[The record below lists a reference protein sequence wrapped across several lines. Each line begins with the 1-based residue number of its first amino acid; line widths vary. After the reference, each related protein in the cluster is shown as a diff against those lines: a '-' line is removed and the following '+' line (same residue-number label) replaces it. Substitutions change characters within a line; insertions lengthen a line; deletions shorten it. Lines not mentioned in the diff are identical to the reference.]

1 MSSSKPVEDILEES
15 YRKFAHIPPQHHL
28 LCPKVDEDDFEDYED
43 LNTAGE
49 TITALEKQER
59 VQQWKERLDTVY
71 WTSLLLAYGKDKAG
85 IWLDDWGTR
94 VAINLHNCDKC
105 VLNWHMYR
113 KKYIQVFSEKWPEDA
128 VAGIENCLHRFDFD
142 RIDKGLQWAKD
153 IIEQAESEG
162 RLFQRSDLGED
173 QGAVLLTVY
182 EALCCMA
189 YLSLPDKRTLFQFV
203 FVRLSGKKPLKLG
216 ENVLLPA
223 MTQFL
228 FGEDKTR
235 LQFAEKSWE
244 RLRPKSLT
252 EAQFAWAVHDNLMEA
267 IQSVAQRNPRNP
279 ADLPEIERFWKAV
292 NWIIK
297 TLDEKLLLHGLRS
310 MEVKPSVY
318 DLLFVHLQCESE
330 AILLLIIQALTVLL
344 ETSPQAFWDTIG
356 DARPFVVVEQ
366 LLSQRLFKQL
376 LAQSLTFAITYDDGH
391 GGNDVESIT
400 TSWINT
406 WIQSLKRQQKSDA
419 CEQLLHLL
427 FEQVIHDASI
437 GEQGRAACVRAGL
450 DALDHV
456 LRSFLDPSVNAV
468 SSTASVYINSI
479 LNVTYKYKDIIN
491 DAADT
496 KSQEQHTL
504 GVPKAAMSVIGAALS
519 LDSRATSE
527 EHLELR
533 KNENAAIQTA
543 VTRKSAELWDG
554 FLENLFAGKLLLAKT
569 MLMAMAPLINVERF
583 RGSRKDPTNVT
594 PSRKSFNGQ
603 FVKVAEALG
612 RVLQRMCEFTSPQL
626 NELCLMGQSIRPII
640 AFTVHGEDDI
650 SSASAELIKS
660 ITEQPSKSEAI
671 TVLLERQLSTTL
683 SSMIFATR
691 RIMEPSN
698 VAWGPARYIINTAKD
713 VLKALSDLSSGIL
726 RSRTLENGE
735 QIAVTGWWVAHWR
748 YIEVAFQCTAS
759 WSHQAEINV
768 MQDFCRDVI
777 ELADGMLA
785 QDGLFAS
792 ALQATSV
799 QAQAQDLSKMQ
810 QLLKDPQRHL
820 LGIVRMLRLRDLYLV
835 EVTVKVV
842 AKLLTRLRENQL
854 EIPHEPK
861 AFVQDSC
868 TKLSTTGK
876 YPIST
881 NLNDQQRAELLKALG
896 EDDDVEIIQI
906 QPVSK
911 PEKPKK
917 QSLIDAWSKSGS
929 STSTSQIGRSNKE
942 DVLELSSSV
951 DKKRSILDQ
960 MAARQKASPLSSVSK
975 LPPPKPRLEPVVSQ
989 ASKNALI
996 ESRKKAKLEKAK
1008 RDADMVKKAQALRD
1022 AANVGEGS
1030 GLKGLSGVVGKDLAP
1045 QKSQILVD
1053 SDDEEEDDSGDE
1065 DLNNLINKGQQG
1077 QKAVDEAT
1085 RRRERALLEKTRG
1098 PVKKVKVQRSAKD
1111 MRARLIPPM
1120 DQLHQAILEW
1130 DIFHGGNDP
1139 PSTSGSV
1146 AITRVASTYAQPQE
1160 YKQTFL
1166 GLLISEAWRS
1176 FVTAKDETTSKPYGL
1191 KIASRMN
1198 VDKFL
1203 EVTASIPSAESK
1215 ERMLSEGDIVLV
1227 SKGNSPLT
1235 DDSEAHALARIW
1247 KTTYKKERLEV
1258 TYRLNSKNNP
1268 LLAANALGVGS
1279 ELQAV
1284 KITNMTT
1291 IEREY
1296 AALESLQYYD
1306 LMLEVL
1312 KAEPSP
1318 ILKYGDEA
1326 VKGVMQNYQLNPG
1339 QAKAILGA
1347 RDNDGFT
1354 LIQGPPGTG
1363 KTKTIVAM
1371 VGSLLT
1377 GNIQAPGTAIKPKL
1391 VGQAGQNAMP
1401 KKLLVCAPSNAA
1413 VDELV
1418 LRLKQGVK
1426 TMNGSFHKIN
1436 VLRLGRSDAINAAV
1450 RDVTLDELVKKRLE
1464 GDTTQS
1470 KAKEERDKMHN
1481 QAAKIR
1487 DDLAELR
1494 PRLDA
1499 ARAAGDRTLSQ
1510 ALQRDFD
1517 QLKRSQINIGA
1528 KIDEDKASGNTVSRE
1543 AEIRRR
1549 QIQQEILDGAQVLCA
1564 TLSGSGHEMFKNL
1577 NVEFE
1582 TVIIDEA
1589 AQCVEL
1595 SALIPLKYGCTK
1607 CILVGDPKQLPPTVL
1622 SQSAARFGYDQSLF
1636 VRMQQNHPDYVH
1648 LLDRQYRMHPEISLF
1663 PSTEFYE
1670 GKLVDGEDMSALR
1683 RQPWH
1688 ASALLGP
1695 YRFFDVE
1702 GTQSKGSKGRSLVNH
1717 AELRV
1722 AMQLYE
1728 RFKAD
1733 FGRNYDIRGKIG
1745 IITPYKAQ
1753 LQELKW
1759 QFSRQFGEAITDDIE
1774 FNTTDAF
1781 QGRECEIIIF
1791 SCVRADPTGGIG
1803 FVKDIR
1809 RMNVGLTRAKS
1820 SLWILGDSRALVQG
1834 EFWNKL
1840 ITNAKQRSLYTKGDV
1855 ISMLRKPSVMRP
1867 SSPLSRQVL
1876 QDASDVEM
1884 VEQQHGVNMI
1894 ETKDVSYTAAQSRK
1908 VTQPPQQ
1915 PPTNYTVTDRRPG
1928 SWEGSNR
1935 IERINEKGEVQPA
1948 VARSSDRPPII
1959 QSSTPKLESKKRAS
1973 DATAEGQRGS
1983 KRMATE
1989 PNRPSNRPPP
1999 TGPKSMSHHTPKEPK
2014 KAKDP
2019 SAMVALGLTPAARP
2033 PAMEPTVDARM
2044 PSGNASLPHNRNLP
2058 PRPPG
2063 QNGQNGP
2070 VIHRKKPKA
2079 DPFIQRKPP
2088 RR

>member
-1 MSSSKPVEDILEES
+1 MSSQPVEDILEES
-15 YRKFAHIPPQHHL
+15 YRKFTHIPPDLHL
-28 LCPKVDEDDFEDYED
+28 LCPKVDEDDFEDYDD

-49 TITALEKQER
+49 SITALEKKER
-59 VQQWKERLDTVY
+59 VEQWKERLDIAY

-85 IWLDDWGTR
+85 IWLEQWGTR
-94 VAINLHNCDKC
+94 MAINLHNCDKC
-105 VLNWHMYR
+105 VLNWHMHR

-153 IIEQAESEG
+153 IIEKVEGEG
-162 RLFQRSDLGED
+162 RLFQRADLGED

-189 YLSLPDKRTLFQFV
+189 YLSLPDKRNLFQFV

-252 EAQFAWAVHDNLMEA
+252 EAQFSWAVHDNLVEA

-310 MEVKPSVY
+310 MEVKPSLY
-318 DLLFVHLQCESE
+318 DLLFVHMQCESE

-356 DARPFVVVEQ
+356 DARPFVVIEQ

-376 LAQSLTFAITYDDGH
+376 LAQSLTFAITYDDGS
-391 GGNDVESIT
+391 GSNDSVESIT

-427 FEQVIHDASI
+427 FEQVVHDASI
-437 GEQGRAACVRAGL
+437 GEQGRAACIRAGL

-456 LRSFLDPSVNAV
+456 LRSFLDPSVNTV
-468 SSTASVYINSI
+468 SSTTSVYINSI
-479 LNVTYKYKDIIN
+479 LNVTFKYKDIIN

-504 GVPKAAMSVIGAALS
+504 GVPKAAMSVISAAMS

-543 VTRKSAELWDG
+543 VTRRSADLWDG

-583 RGSRKDPTNVT
+583 RGPRKEPDNLT
-594 PSRKSFNGQ
+594 PAKKSFNNH
-603 FVKVAEALG
+603 FIKVAEALG

-640 AFTVHGEDDI
+640 AFTVHGEDEI

-671 TVLLERQLSTTL
+671 TALLDRHLSTTL

-691 RIMEPSN
+691 RIMEPSS
-698 VAWGPARYIINTAKD
+698 VAWGPARHIITTAKD
-713 VLKALSDLSSGIL
+713 VLKSLSDLSSGIL
-726 RSRTLENGE
+726 RSKTLENGE

-748 YIEVAFQCTAS
+748 YIEVAFQCTAT

-792 ALQATSV
+792 ALQATNV
-799 QAQAQDLSKMQ
+799 QAQPQDLSKMQ

-820 LGIVRMLRLRDLYLV
+820 TGIVRMLRLRDLYLV

-842 AKLLTRLRENQL
+842 AKLLMRLRENQL
-854 EIPHEPK
+854 DIPDEPK

-868 TKLSTTGK
+868 VKSSTTGK

-881 NLNDQQRAELLKALG
+881 NLSDQQRAELLKALG

-911 PEKPKK
+911 TEKPKK

-929 STSTSQIGRSNKE
+929 STSTTQINRSNKD

-951 DKKRSILDQ
+951 DKKRSILEQ
-960 MAARQKASPLSSVSK
+960 MAARQKASSLPSVSK

-996 ESRKKAKLEKAK
+996 ESRKKAKLERAK

-1022 AANVGEGS
+1022 AANIGEGS

-1053 SDDEEEDDSGDE
+1053 SDEEEEDDSEDE
-1065 DLNNLINKGQQG
+1065 DLNNLISKGQQG

-1130 DIFHGGNDP
+1130 DIFHEGNDP
-1139 PSTSGSV
+1139 PSTSASL
-1146 AITRVASTYAQPQE
+1146 AITRVASTYAHPQE

-1215 ERMLSEGDIVLV
+1215 ERMLSEGDIILV

-1235 DDSEAHALARIW
+1235 DNSEAHALARIW

-1268 LLAANALGVGS
+1268 LLAINALGVGS

-1318 ILKYGDEA
+1318 ILKYGEEA
-1326 VKGVMQNYQLNPG
+1326 VNGVMQNYQLNPG

-1347 RDNDGFT
+1347 KDNDGFT

-1377 GNIQAPGTAIKPKL
+1377 GNITTPGTAIKPKL

-1418 LRLKQGVK
+1418 LRLKKGVK
-1426 TMNGSFHKIN
+1426 TMTGSFHKIN

-1450 RDVTLDELVKKRLE
+1450 RDVTLDELVKKKLE
-1464 GDTTQS
+1464 GDTTQN

-1481 QAAKIR
+1481 DAAKIR
-1487 DDLAELR
+1487 DELAEIR
-1494 PRLDA
+1494 PKLDE
-1499 ARAAGDRTLSQ
+1499 ARAAGDRNLSQ
-1510 ALQRDFD
+1510 ALQRSFD
-1517 QLKRSQINIGA
+1517 QLKRAQINIGA

-1663 PSTEFYE
+1663 PSMEFYE

-1722 AMQLYE
+1722 AIQLYE

-1733 FGRNYDIRGKIG
+1733 FGRNYDVRGKIG

-1840 ITNAKQRSLYTKGDV
+1840 IDNAKQRSLYTKGDV
-1855 ISMLRKPSVMRP
+1855 LSMLRKPSAMKALPPP
-1867 SSPLSRQVL
+1867 SKPVSHDDFDSKRVEQSWVKEIDMT
-1876 QDASDVEM
+1876 DAS
-1884 VEQQHGVNMI
+1884 
-1894 ETKDVSYTAAQSRK
+1894 TAQPQKAI
-1908 VTQPPQQ
+1908 QPPQQ
-1915 PPTNYTVTDRRPG
+1915 LPTNYTAAEHRPG
-1928 SWEGSNR
+1928 SWESNNR
-1935 IERINEKGEVQPA
+1935 IERINERGEVRPA

-1959 QSSTPKLESKKRAS
+1959 QSSTPKQDSKKRPS
-1973 DATAEGQRGS
+1973 DANDGQRGS

-1989 PNRPSNRPPP
+1989 QDRSSSRLPP
-1999 TGPKSMSHHTPKEPK
+1999 TGPKSMGNASKEPK

-2033 PAMEPTVDARM
+2033 PATGTA
-2044 PSGNASLPHNRNLP
+2044 SGSRTSSASSSLQQNHNLP

>member
-1 MSSSKPVEDILEES
+1 MESQPVEDILEENF
-15 YRKFAHIPPQHHL
+15 RKFGQIPPDVHL
-28 LCPKVDEDDFEDYED
+28 LCPKIDEDDFEDYDD
-43 LNTAGE
+43 LESAGE
-49 TITALEKQER
+49 SITALEKKER
-59 VQQWKERLDTVY
+59 VEQWKERLDIAY

-85 IWLDDWGTR
+85 VWLEQWGNR
-94 VAINLHNCDKC
+94 MAINLHNCDKC
-105 VLNWHMYR
+105 VLNWHMHR
-113 KKYIQVFSEKWPEDA
+113 KKYLQVFSEKWPEDA

-153 IIEQAESEG
+153 IIEKVEGEG
-162 RLFQRSDLGED
+162 RPFSRADLGED

-189 YLSLPDKRTLFQFV
+189 YVSVPEKRNLFQFV

-216 ENVLLPA
+216 DNVLLPA

-244 RLRPKSLT
+244 RLRPRSLT
-252 EAQFAWAVHDNLMEA
+252 EAQFSWAVHDNLVEA
-267 IQSVAQRNPRNP
+267 IQTVAQLNHRDP
-279 ADLPEIERFWKAV
+279 ANLLEIERFWKAV
-292 NWIIK
+292 NWILK
-297 TLDEKLLLHGLRS
+297 ALDEKLMLHGIRG
-310 MEVKPSVY
+310 MEVKPSIY
-318 DLLFVHLQCESE
+318 DLLFLHMQCESE
-330 AILLLIIQALTVLL
+330 AVLLLIIQALTVLL
-344 ETSPQAFWDTIG
+344 ETSPQALWDTIG

-376 LAQSLTFAITYDDGH
+376 LAQSLTFAITYDDGT
-391 GGNDVESIT
+391 GNNDSVESIT
-400 TSWINT
+400 TSWVNT
-406 WIQSLKRQQKSDA
+406 WIQSLKRQQKTDA

-437 GEQGRAACVRAGL
+437 GEQGRAACIRAGL

-456 LRSFLDPSVNAV
+456 LRSFLDPSVNV
-468 SSTASVYINSI
+468 ISGTTSVYVNSI
-479 LNVTYKYKDIIN
+479 LNVTLKYKDVIN
-491 DAADT
+491 DGADT
-496 KSQEQHTL
+496 KSQDQHTL
-504 GVPKAAMSVIGAALS
+504 GVPKAAMSVISAALS
-519 LDSRATSE
+519 LDSRATAE

-533 KNENAAIQTA
+533 KNDHVAIQTA
-543 VTRKSAELWDG
+543 VTRKSADLWDG
-554 FLENLFAGKLLLAKT
+554 FLENLYAGKLVLAKT

-583 RGSRKDPTNVT
+583 RPPRKEPDKLDPA
-594 PSRKSFNGQ
+594 RKNFNNH
-603 FVKVAEALG
+603 FSKVAEALG

-626 NELCLMGQSIRPII
+626 NDLCLMGQSIRPII
-640 AFTVHGEDDI
+640 AFTVHGEDEI

-660 ITEQPSKSEAI
+660 ITEQSSKSEAL
-671 TVLLERQLSTTL
+671 TALLERHLSTTL

-691 RIMEPSN
+691 RIMEPST
-698 VAWGPARYIINTAKD
+698 VAWGPARHIINTAKD
-713 VLKALSDLSSGIL
+713 VLKGLSDLSSGIL
-726 RSRTLENGE
+726 RSKTLDNGE

-748 YIEVAFQCTAS
+748 YIEVAFQSTGN
-759 WSHQAEINV
+759 WSHQVEIQV

-777 ELADGMLA
+777 ELADAMLA

-792 ALQATSV
+792 ALQANNV
-799 QAQAQDLSKMQ
+799 HAQAQDLTKMQ

-820 LGIVRMLRLRDLYLV
+820 NGIVRMLRLRDLYLV

-842 AKLLTRLRENQL
+842 AKLLTRLRENDVD
-854 EIPHEPK
+854 IPPEPRT
-861 AFVQDSC
+861 FVQDSC
-868 TKLSTTGK
+868 IKASSTGR

-881 NLNDQQRAELLKALG
+881 NLSDQQRAELLKALG

-906 QPVSK
+906 NAAPK
-911 PEKPKK
+911 AEKPKK

-929 STSTSQIGRSNKE
+929 STAASQTSRSNKE

-951 DKKRSILDQ
+951 DKNRSILER
-960 MAARQKASPLSSVSK
+960 MAARQQKGGVLSTPK
-975 LPPPKPRLEPVVSQ
+975 LPLKPRPDPVVSQ

-996 ESRKKAKLEKAK
+996 ESRKKAKAEKAK
-1008 RDADMVKKAQALRD
+1008 RDAEIIAKAKALRGPLN
-1022 AANVGEGS
+1022 AGEGS
-1030 GLKGLSGVVGKDLAP
+1030 GLKGLGGIVGKEHAP

-1053 SDDEEEDDSGDE
+1053 SDEEDDDESEDE
-1065 DLNNLINKGQQG
+1065 DLDRLISKGQQG

-1098 PVKKVKVQRSAKD
+1098 PVKKIKVQRSAKD

-1130 DIFHGGNDP
+1130 DIFHAGNDP
-1139 PSTSGSV
+1139 PSTSSSTPC
-1146 AITRVASTYAQPQE
+1146 TRVANTYAHPQE

-1176 FVTAKDETTSKPYGL
+1176 FVTAKDETTSKSYGL

-1203 EVTASIPSAESK
+1203 EVTASIPTAESK
-1215 ERMLSEGDIVLV
+1215 ERMLSEGDIILL
-1227 SKGNSPLT
+1227 SKGSNPLT
-1235 DDSEAHALARIW
+1235 DSSDAHALARIW
-1247 KTTYKKERLEV
+1247 KTTYKKERMEI

-1268 LLAANALGVGS
+1268 LLAVNALGVGS

-1326 VKGVMQNYQLNPG
+1326 VNGVMQNYQVNPG

-1347 RDNDGFT
+1347 KDNDGFT

-1377 GNIQAPGTAIKPKL
+1377 GNIQPPGTAIKPKL
-1391 VGQAGQNAMP
+1391 PGQPNQNAMP

-1426 TMNGSFHKIN
+1426 TMTGSFHKIS
-1436 VLRLGRSDAINAAV
+1436 VLRLGRSEAINAAV

-1464 GDTTQS
+1464 GDTTQN
-1470 KAKEERDKMHN
+1470 KAKEQRDKMHGD
-1481 QAAKIR
+1481 AAKIR
-1487 DDLAELR
+1487 DELAELR
-1494 PRLDA
+1494 PKLDE
-1499 ARAAGDRTLSQ
+1499 ARASGDRNLSQ
-1510 ALQRDFD
+1510 ALQRSFD
-1517 QLKRSQINIGA
+1517 QLKRAQINIGA
-1528 KIDEDKASGNTVSRE
+1528 KIDEDKASGNTATRE

-1636 VRMQQNHPDYVH
+1636 VRMQQNNPDYVH

-1663 PSTEFYE
+1663 PSLEFYE

-1717 AELRV
+1717 SELRV

-1728 RFKAD
+1728 RFKTD

-1753 LQELKW
+1753 LQELRY
-1759 QFSRQFGEAITDDIE
+1759 QFSRQYGEGIADDIE

-1840 ITNAKQRSLYTKGDV
+1840 IENAKSRSLYTKGDV
-1855 ISMLRKPSVMRP
+1855 MSMLRKPSAIKALP
-1867 SSPLSRQVL
+1867 P
-1876 QDASDVEM
+1876 ASQPAPQGDSGVEM
-1884 VEQQHGVNMI
+1884 REQPQIKEIDMTDAVQPR
-1894 ETKDVSYTAAQSRK
+1894 KAAQP
-1908 VTQPPQQ
+1908 PPQQ
-1915 PPTNYTVTDRRPG
+1915 PTNYAVTDRHQG
-1928 SWEGSNR
+1928 SWEGGNR
-1935 IERINEKGEVQPA
+1935 IERINERGEVQPA
-1948 VARSSDRPPII
+1948 VARGSDRPPII
-1959 QSSTPKLESKKRAS
+1959 QSSAPKQESKKRPSDAS
-1973 DATAEGQRGS
+1973 DAQRGS

-1989 PNRPSNRPPP
+1989 QNRSSNKPPP
-1999 TGPKSMSHHTPKEPK
+1999 TGPRSMGYPPKEPK
-2014 KAKDP
+2014 QARDP

-2033 PAMEPTVDARM
+2033 PAMETAATSRM
-2044 PSGNASLPHNRNLP
+2044 PSSNSSVAQNHSLP
-2058 PRPPG
+2058 PRAPG
-2063 QNGQNGP
+2063 QNGQNPP
-2070 VIHRKKPKA
+2070 VHRKKPKA

>member
-1 MSSSKPVEDILEES
+1 MESQPVEDILEQS
-15 YRKFAHIPPQHHL
+15 YRKFTQIPPDFHL
-28 LCPKVDEDDFEDYED
+28 LCPKVDEDDFEDYDD
-43 LNTAGE
+43 LNTDGE
-49 TITALEKQER
+49 DITALEKKER
-59 VQQWKERLDTVY
+59 VEKWKERLDIAY

-85 IWLDDWGTR
+85 VWLDAWGSR
-94 VAINLHNCDKC
+94 MAINLHNCDKC

-113 KKYIQVFSEKWPEDA
+113 KKYLQVFSEKWPEEA

-153 IIEQAESEG
+153 IILKVENEG
-162 RLFQRSDLGED
+162 RAFARSDLGEE

-189 YLSLPDKRTLFQFV
+189 YVSVPEKRTLFQFV

-228 FGEDKTR
+228 FGEDKVR

-252 EAQFAWAVHDNLMEA
+252 QEQFNWAIHDNLVVA
-267 IQSVAQRNPRNP
+267 IQSVSALNPRDP
-279 ADLPEIERFWKAV
+279 ASLPEIERFWKAV

-297 TLDEKLLLHGLRS
+297 TLDEKLLLHGIRG
-310 MEVKPSVY
+310 MEIKPSIY
-318 DLLFVHLQCESE
+318 DLLFVHMQCESE

-356 DARPFVVVEQ
+356 DARPFVVIEQ
-366 LLSQRLFKQL
+366 LLSQPLFKQL
-376 LAQSLTFAITYDDGH
+376 LAQSLTFAIKYDDGT
-391 GGNDVESIT
+391 GKNDSVESIT

-406 WIQSLKRQQKSDA
+406 WIASLKRQQKGDA

-427 FEQVIHDASI
+427 FEQVIHDARI
-437 GEQGRAACVRAGL
+437 GEQGKAACIRAGL

-456 LRSFLDPSVNAV
+456 LRSFLDPTIDVISG
-468 SSTASVYINSI
+468 TTSVYINTI
-479 LNVTYKYKDIIN
+479 LNVTLKYKDIIN
-491 DAADT
+491 EGADT
-496 KSQEQHTL
+496 RSTDQHTL
-504 GVPKAAMSVIGAALS
+504 GVPKAAMSVISAALS
-519 LDSRATSE
+519 LDSRVTAE

-533 KNENAAIQTA
+533 KATPKPIQTA
-543 VTRKSAELWDG
+543 VTRKSADLWDG
-554 FLENLFAGKLLLAKT
+554 FLENLYEGKLILAKT

-583 RGSRKDPTNVT
+583 HPNRKEPEKLDPAK
-594 PSRKSFNGQ
+594 KSFNTRFQ
-603 FVKVAEALG
+603 MVAEALG
-612 RVLQRMCEFTSPQL
+612 RVLQRMCEFTSTQL
-626 NELCLMGQSIRPII
+626 NELCLMAQSIRPII
-640 AFTVHGEDDI
+640 AFTVHGEDEI
-650 SSASAELIKS
+650 SSASAELIKL
-660 ITEQPSKSEAI
+660 ITEQPSKEDAL
-671 TVLLERQLSTTL
+671 TVLLERNLSTTL
-683 SSMIFATR
+683 SSMIFAIR
-691 RIMEPSN
+691 RIMEPAHA
-698 VAWGPARYIINTAKD
+698 AWGPARNIINTAKV
-713 VLKALSDLSSGIL
+713 VLSGLGDLSSGIL
-726 RSRTLENGE
+726 RSKTLDSNE

-748 YIEVAFQCTAS
+748 YIEVAFTS
-759 WSHQAEINV
+759 TGNWSHLADIKV

-792 ALQATSV
+792 ALQATTSQNDV
-799 QAQAQDLSKMQ
+799 KQAKPKEEELTKMQ

-820 LGIVRMLRLRDLYLV
+820 FGIVRMLRLRDTYLV

-842 AKLLTRLRENQL
+842 AKLLTRLRENSID
-854 EIPHEPK
+854 IPSDSK
-861 AFVQDSC
+861 NYVQDSC
-868 TKLSTTGK
+868 IKLSTTGR
-876 YPIST
+876 YPVTT
-881 NLNDQQRAELLKALG
+881 NMNDQQRAELLKALG
-896 EDDDVEIIQI
+896 EDDDIEIIQI

-911 PEKPKK
+911 EKPKK
-917 QSLIDAWSKSGS
+917 QSFLDAWSKSGS
-929 STSTSQIGRSNKE
+929 STPTSQAVRSNKD

-960 MAARQKASPLSSVSK
+960 MAARQKA
-975 LPPPKPRLEPVVSQ
+975 PPAIPRMAVKPKLEPVVTQ

-1008 RDADMVKKAQALRD
+1008 RDADEVARVRALRG

-1030 GLKGLSGVVGKDLAP
+1030 GLKGLSGVVGKEHTT

-1053 SDDEEEDDSGDE
+1053 SDEEEDDDSGEE

-1077 QKAVDEAT
+1077 QKAVDEAQ

-1130 DIFHGGNDP
+1130 DIFHEGNDP
-1139 PSTSGSV
+1139 PSTSSSM
-1146 AITRVASTYAQPQE
+1146 AITRVASSYAHPQE

-1176 FVTAKDETTSKPYGL
+1176 FVTAKDESTSKPYGL

-1203 EVTASIPSAESK
+1203 EVTASIPKTESK
-1215 ERMLSEGDIVLV
+1215 ERLLSEGDIILV
-1227 SKGNSPLT
+1227 SNSTDPLT
-1235 DDSEAHALARIW
+1235 DKSEAHALARIW

-1268 LLAANALGVGS
+1268 LLAINALGVGA

-1347 RDNDGFT
+1347 KDNDGFT

-1377 GNIQAPGTAIKPKL
+1377 GNIQPPGTAIKPKL
-1391 VGQAGQNAMP
+1391 PTQGQAAMP

-1426 TMNGSFHKIN
+1426 TMTGSFHKIN

-1450 RDVTLDELVKKRLE
+1450 RDVTLDELVKKKLE
-1464 GDTTQS
+1464 GDTTQN

-1481 QAAKIR
+1481 DAAKIR
-1487 DDLAELR
+1487 DELAELR
-1494 PRLDA
+1494 PKLDE
-1499 ARAAGDRTLSQ
+1499 ARKNGDRNLSL
-1510 ALQRDFD
+1510 ALQRAFD
-1517 QLKRSQINIGA
+1517 QLKRAQINIGA
-1528 KIDEDKASGNTVSRE
+1528 KIDDDKTSGNTVSRE

-1663 PSTEFYE
+1663 PSLEFYE

-1717 AELRV
+1717 SELKV

-1728 RFKAD
+1728 RFKTD
-1733 FGRNYDIRGKIG
+1733 FGRNYDVRGKIG

-1759 QFSRQFGEAITDDIE
+1759 QFARRYGESITEDIE

-1840 ITNAKQRSLYTKGDV
+1840 IDNAKQRSLYTKGDV
-1855 ISMLRKPSVMRP
+1855 MSMLQKPSVLQALPPSPPKPAQKNDFDAEIVDQLQIKDVDLADVAPTAQPRKPS
-1867 SSPLSRQVL
+1867 Q
-1876 QDASDVEM
+1876 
-1884 VEQQHGVNMI
+1884 
-1894 ETKDVSYTAAQSRK
+1894 AA
-1908 VTQPPQQ
+1908 QQ
-1915 PPTNYTVTDRRPG
+1915 PPTNYPVPERRSG
-1928 SWEGSNR
+1928 SWEGNNR
-1935 IERINEKGEVQPA
+1935 GDA
-1948 VARSSDRPPII
+1948 HHSAARNSDRPPII
-1959 QSSTPKLESKKRAS
+1959 QSSTAKQESKKRPS
-1973 DATAEGQRGS
+1973 DANEGQRGA

-1989 PNRPSNRPPP
+1989 QNRLPNRPPP
-1999 TGPKSMSHHTPKEPK
+1999 TGPKAMIQAKEPK
-2014 KAKDP
+2014 APKPAKDP

-2033 PAMEPTVDARM
+2033 PAMETTASSSRTLPTN
-2044 PSGNASLPHNRNLP
+2044 SSLPQNRNLP
-2058 PRPPG
+2058 QRPPG
-2063 QNGQNGP
+2063 QGGPNGP
-2070 VIHRKKPKA
+2070 VIHRKKQKA
-2079 DPFIQRKPP
+2079 DPFIQRKPHK
-2088 RR
+2088 R

>member
-1 MSSSKPVEDILEES
+1 MESQPVEDILEENF
-15 YRKFAHIPPQHHL
+15 RKFGQIPPDVHL
-28 LCPKVDEDDFEDYED
+28 LCPKVHEDDFEDYDD
-43 LNTAGE
+43 LESPGE
-49 TITALEKQER
+49 EITALEKKER
-59 VQQWKERLDTVY
+59 VEDWKKRLDIAY

-85 IWLDDWGTR
+85 VWLVEWGNR
-94 VAINLHNCDKC
+94 MAINLHNCDKC

-113 KKYIQVFSEKWPEDA
+113 KKYLRIFSEKWPEDA

-142 RIDKGLQWAKD
+142 RIDKGLEWAKK
-153 IIEQAESEG
+153 IIEEVEG
-162 RLFQRSDLGED
+162 AGRVFSRADLGED

-189 YLSLPDKRTLFQFV
+189 YVSVPEKRQLFQYV

-216 ENVLLPA
+216 DNVLLPA

-252 EAQFAWAVHDNLMEA
+252 QEQFDWAVHDNLAQA
-267 IQSVAQRNPRNP
+267 IQSVAQLNRDAAVN
-279 ADLPEIERFWKAV
+279 LPEIERFWRAI
-292 NWIIK
+292 NWILK
-297 TLDEKLLLHGLRS
+297 ALDEKLVLHGIRG
-310 MEVKPSVY
+310 MEVKPSLY
-318 DLLFVHLQCESE
+318 DLLFAHMQCESE
-330 AILLLIIQALTVLL
+330 AILLLVIQALTALL
-344 ETSPQAFWDTIG
+344 QTSRQAFWDTIG
-356 DARPFVVVEQ
+356 DARPFVVVEHV
-366 LLSQRLFKQL
+366 LGSRIFKQL
-376 LAQSLTFAITYDDGH
+376 LAQSLTFAIQSSDGT
-391 GGNDVESIT
+391 GQEDVESVT

-406 WIQSLKRQQKSDA
+406 WIQSLNRNQKSDA

-427 FEQVIHDASI
+427 FEQVILDTSI
-437 GEQGRAACVRAGL
+437 GEQGRAACIRAGL
-450 DALDHV
+450 DALEHV
-456 LRSFLDPSVNAV
+456 LRSFLDPSVNV
-468 SSTASVYINSI
+468 ISGTTSVYINSI
-479 LNVTYKYKDIIN
+479 LNVTLKHIDVIKDG
-491 DAADT
+491 AQT
-496 KSQEQHTL
+496 KSQDQHTL
-504 GVPKAAMSVIGAALS
+504 GVPKAAMSVISAALA
-519 LDSRATSE
+519 LDSRVTAE
-527 EHLELR
+527 EHFELR
-533 KNENAAIQTA
+533 KNDHAAIQTA
-543 VTRKSAELWDG
+543 VTRNSADLWDG
-554 FLENLFAGKLLLAKT
+554 FLDDLYSGQSTLAKT
-569 MLMAMAPLINVERF
+569 MLVAMAPLINVERF
-583 RGSRKDPTNVT
+583 RPPRKEPEKLDKARQDFNV
-594 PSRKSFNGQ
+594 RFAKI
-603 FVKVAEALG
+603 AEVLG
-612 RVLQRMCEFTSPQL
+612 RVMQRLCEFTVPEL
-626 NELCLMGQSIRPII
+626 NQLCLGGHSIRPII

-650 SSASAELIKS
+650 SSASSELIKT
-660 ITEQPSKSEAI
+660 ITETSSRSDAM
-671 TVLLERQLSTTL
+671 TALLERHLSTTC

-691 RIMEPSN
+691 KILEPSN
-698 VAWGPARYIINTAKD
+698 LAWGPARHIINTAKD
-713 VLKALSDLSSGIL
+713 VLKGLSDLSNGIL
-726 RSRTLENGE
+726 RSRTLDQGE
-735 QIAVTGWWVAHWR
+735 SNAVSLWWITHWK
-748 YIEVAFQCTAS
+748 YIEMAFQSTGA
-759 WSHQAEINV
+759 WSHQVEIQV

-777 ELADGMLA
+777 ELADAMLA

-792 ALQATSV
+792 ALREGPV
-799 QAQAQDLSKMQ
+799 QPSGKELTKMQ
-810 QLLKDPQRHL
+810 MLLKEPQRHL
-820 LGIVRMLRLRDLYLV
+820 NGIVRMLRLRDLYLV

-842 AKLLTRLRENQL
+842 AKLLNRLRENDL
-854 EIPHEPK
+854 EIPTEPK

-868 TKLSTTGK
+868 IKAANGR

-881 NLNDQQRAELLKALG
+881 NLSDQQRAELLKALG

-906 QPVSK
+906 SAAPKS
-911 PEKPKK
+911 EKPKK
-917 QSLIDAWSKSGS
+917 QSSLDAWSKSGAF
-929 STSTSQIGRSNKE
+929 TPQSNRTNKD

-951 DKKRSILDQ
+951 DKNRSILDR
-960 MAARQKASPLSSVSK
+960 MAARQKPQPSV
-975 LPPPKPRLEPVVSQ
+975 PRPTLTALKSRPDPAVSL

-996 ESRKKAKLEKAK
+996 ESRKKAKAEKAK
-1008 RDADMVKKAQALRD
+1008 RDAEMIAKAKALRGPLV
-1022 AANVGEGS
+1022 AGEGS
-1030 GLKGLSGVVGKDLAP
+1030 GLKGLGGVVGKEHTP

-1053 SDDEEEDDSGDE
+1053 SDEEDEDDSDDE
-1065 DLNNLINKGQQG
+1065 DLDNLINKGQQG
-1077 QKAVDEAT
+1077 KKAVDEAT

-1130 DIFHGGNDP
+1130 DIFHEGNDP
-1139 PSTSGSV
+1139 PSTSGSI
-1146 AITRVASTYAQPQE
+1146 ACTRVADSYAHPQE

-1176 FVTAKDETTSKPYGL
+1176 FATAKDETTSKTYGL
-1191 KIASRMN
+1191 KIASRMS

-1203 EVTASIPSAESK
+1203 EVTASVPIAENK
-1215 ERMLSEGDIVLV
+1215 ERMLSEGDIILL
-1227 SKGNSPLT
+1227 SKGSNPLT
-1235 DDSEAHALARIW
+1235 DSSDAHALARIW
-1247 KTTYKKERLEV
+1247 KTSYKKDRLEV

-1312 KAEPSP
+1312 RAEPSP
-1318 ILKYGDEA
+1318 ILKYSDEA
-1326 VKGVMQNYQLNPG
+1326 VESVMQNYQLNTG

-1347 RDNDGFT
+1347 KDNDGFT

-1377 GNIQAPGTAIKPKL
+1377 GNIQPLGTAIKPKL
-1391 VGQAGQNAMP
+1391 PGQANQNAMP

-1426 TMNGSFHKIN
+1426 TMTGSFHKIN

-1464 GDTTQS
+1464 GDNTGN

-1481 QAAKIR
+1481 DAAKIR
-1487 DDLAELR
+1487 DELAVLR
-1494 PRLDA
+1494 PRLDE
-1499 ARAAGDRTLSQ
+1499 ARANGDRNLSQ
-1510 ALQRDFD
+1510 ALQRSVD
-1517 QLKRSQINIGA
+1517 QLRRAQINIGA
-1528 KIDEDKASGNTVSRE
+1528 KIDEDKASGNTATRE

-1636 VRMQQNHPDYVH
+1636 VRMQRNHPDFIH
-1648 LLDRQYRMHPEISLF
+1648 MLDRQYRMHPEISKF
-1663 PSTEFYE
+1663 PSSEFYE
-1670 GKLVDGEDMSALR
+1670 GKLVDGDDMSDLR

-1702 GTQSKGSKGRSLVNH
+1702 GSQEKGNKGRSLVNH
-1717 AELRV
+1717 AELKV

-1728 RFKAD
+1728 RFRAD
-1733 FGRNYDIRGKIG
+1733 FGRQTDIRGKIG

-1753 LQELKW
+1753 LQEL
-1759 QFSRQFGEAITDDIE
+1759 RYQFGRQYGEGITDEIE

-1791 SCVRADPTGGIG
+1791 SCVRASPTGGIG
-1803 FVKDIR
+1803 FMQDIR

-1834 EFWNKL
+1834 EFWSKL
-1840 ITNAKQRSLYTKGDV
+1840 IENARERNLYTKGD
-1855 ISMLRKPSVMRP
+1855 ILSMLRKPSSMQPLPAPAKPALP
-1867 SSPLSRQVL
+1867 SDSTSRGADSKAQQTPSKGTGMKDSAPLPPYARN
-1876 QDASDVEM
+1876 
-1884 VEQQHGVNMI
+1884 GV
-1894 ETKDVSYTAAQSRK
+1894 A
-1908 VTQPPQQ
+1908 PPQQ
-1915 PPTNYTVTDRRPG
+1915 QLPANNAVTERRPG
-1928 SWEGSNR
+1928 SWEGGNR
-1935 IERINEKGEVQPA
+1935 IERINERGEAQP
-1948 VARSSDRPPII
+1948 VISRNSDRPPII
-1959 QSSTPKLESKKRAS
+1959 QSSAPKPESKKRPS
-1973 DATAEGQRGS
+1973 DVNDAQRVP
-1983 KRMATE
+1983 KRMTTE
-1989 PNRPSNRPPP
+1989 QNRPSGRQPP
-1999 TGPKSMSHHTPKEPK
+1999 TGPKAMNSTPKEPRQ
-2014 KAKDP
+2014 AKDP

-2033 PAMEPTVDARM
+2033 PAPTESNLNM
-2044 PSGNASLPHNRNLP
+2044 PSSSSSTVPNRNLP
-2058 PRPPG
+2058 PR
-2063 QNGQNGP
+2063 
-2070 VIHRKKPKA
+2070 VRKETPHGSLA
-2079 DPFIQRKPP
+2079 PLTFR
-2088 RR
+2088 

>member
-1 MSSSKPVEDILEES
+1 MESQPVEDIIEES
-15 YRKFAHIPPQHHL
+15 FRKFGQIPPDVHL
-28 LCPKVDEDDFEDYED
+28 LCTKTHEDDYED
-43 LNTAGE
+43 YDDLESPGE
-49 TITALEKQER
+49 EITALQKKER
-59 VQQWKERLDTVY
+59 VEAWKNRLDIAY

-85 IWLDDWGTR
+85 VWLVEWGNR
-94 VAINLHNCDKC
+94 MAINLHNCDKC
-105 VLNWHMYR
+105 VMNWHMHR
-113 KKYIQVFSEKWPEDA
+113 KKYLQIFAEKWPEEA

-142 RIDKGLQWAKD
+142 RIDKGLEWATK
-153 IIEQAESEG
+153 IIEEVESSG
-162 RLFQRSDLGED
+162 RAFSRSDLGED

-189 YLSLPDKRTLFQFV
+189 YVSVPEKRKLFQYV

-216 ENVLLPA
+216 NNVLLPA

-235 LQFAEKSWE
+235 LTFAEKSWE
-244 RLRPKSLT
+244 RIRPKSLT
-252 EAQFAWAVHDNLMEA
+252 QEQFEWAVHDSLAEA
-267 IQSVAQRNPRNP
+267 IQATAQLHPRDP
-279 ADLPEIERFWKAV
+279 ANLPEIERFWRAI
-292 NWIIK
+292 NWILK
-297 TLDEKLLLHGLRS
+297 PLDEKLVLHGIRG
-310 MEVKPSVY
+310 MEVKPSLY
-318 DLLFVHLQCESE
+318 DLLFSHMCCESE
-330 AILLLIIQALTVLL
+330 GILLMIIQALTALL
-344 ETSPQAFWDTIG
+344 QTSRQAFWDTIG

-366 LLSQRLFKQL
+366 VFSANLFKQL
-376 LAQSLTFAITYDDGH
+376 LAQSLIFAIQSTDSTGQEEA
-391 GGNDVESIT
+391 ESVT
-400 TSWINT
+400 TSWIDT
-406 WIQSLKRQQKSDA
+406 WIQSLNRNQKSDA
-419 CEQLLHLL
+419 CGQLLHLL
-427 FEQVIHDASI
+427 FEQVILDASI
-437 GEQGRAACVRAGL
+437 GEQGKAACIRAGL

-456 LRSFLDPSVNAV
+456 LRSFLDASVNV
-468 SSTASVYINSI
+468 ISGTTSVYINSI
-479 LNVTYKYKDIIN
+479 LNVTITYKDVIK
-491 DAADT
+491 DAAWT
-496 KSQEQHTL
+496 TSQDQHTL
-504 GVPKAAMSVIGAALS
+504 NVPKAAMSVISAALA
-519 LDSRATSE
+519 LDSRVTAE

-533 KNENAAIQTA
+533 KNEHAAIQTA
-543 VTRKSAELWDG
+543 VTRDSAALWDG
-554 FLENLFAGKLLLAKT
+554 FLEDLYSGQSALAKT
-569 MLMAMAPLINVERF
+569 MLVAMAPLINVEKF
-583 RGSRKDPTNVT
+583 RPPRKEPDKLDKARKD
-594 PSRKSFNGQ
+594 FNIR
-603 FVKVAEALG
+603 FSKVAEALG
-612 RVLQRMCEFTSPQL
+612 RVMQRLCEFTVPEL
-626 NELCLMGQSIRPII
+626 DKLCLGGQAIRPII
-640 AFTVHGEDDI
+640 AFTVHGDDDI
-650 SSASAELIKS
+650 SSASSELIKT
-660 ITEQPSKSEAI
+660 ITETSSRSDALAA
-671 TVLLERQLSTTL
+671 LLERYLSTTCG
-683 SSMIFATR
+683 SMVFATR
-691 RIMEPSN
+691 KIMEPSN
-698 VAWGPARYIINTAKD
+698 LAWGPARHIINTAKD
-713 VLKALSDLSSGIL
+713 VLKGLSDLSSGIL
-726 RSRTLENGE
+726 RSKTLDQGE
-735 QIAVTGWWVAHWR
+735 SNAVSLWWVVHWK
-748 YIEVAFQCTAS
+748 YIELAFSSTAA
-759 WSHQAEINV
+759 WSHQVEIQV

-777 ELADGMLA
+777 ELADAMLA

-792 ALQATSV
+792 ALREQQASNELT
-799 QAQAQDLSKMQ
+799 KMQ
-810 QLLKDPQRHL
+810 LLLKEPQRHL
-820 LGIVRMLRLRDLYLV
+820 KGIVRMLRLRDMYLV

-842 AKLLTRLRENQL
+842 TKLLNRLRENDL
-854 EIPHEPK
+854 EIPAEPK
-861 AFVQDSC
+861 AFVLDSC
-868 TKLSTTGK
+868 VKAPNGK

-881 NLNDQQRAELLKALG
+881 NLSDQQRAELLKALG

-906 QPVSK
+906 NPLTK
-911 PEKPKK
+911 TEKPKK
-917 QSLIDAWSKSGS
+917 QSSLDAWSKSGS
-929 STSTSQIGRSNKE
+929 FTPSISRSNRD
-942 DVLELSSSV
+942 DVLELTSSV

-960 MAARQKASPLSSVSK
+960 MRQKATSSTV
-975 LPPPKPRLEPVVSQ
+975 PKPSLTALKPRPDSASSQ

-996 ESRKKAKLEKAK
+996 ESRKKAKAEKAK
-1008 RDADMVKKAQALRD
+1008 RDAEQVARAKALRTV
-1022 AANVGEGS
+1022 AGEGS
-1030 GLKGLSGVVGKDLAP
+1030 GLKGLTGVVGKEHAP
-1045 QKSQILVD
+1045 QKSQIMVD
-1053 SDDEEEDDSGDE
+1053 SDEDDEDDSEDE
-1065 DLNNLINKGQQG
+1065 DLDRLTSKAENGK
-1077 QKAVDEAT
+1077 KAVDEAT

-1130 DIFHGGNDP
+1130 DIFHDGNDP
-1139 PSTSGSV
+1139 PSTSASIACTKV
-1146 AITRVASTYAQPQE
+1146 ADSYAHPQE

-1176 FVTAKDETTSKPYGL
+1176 FVTSKDETTSRSYGL

-1203 EVTASIPSAESK
+1203 EVTASLPIAENK
-1215 ERMLSEGDIVLV
+1215 ERMLSEGDIILL
-1227 SKGNSPLT
+1227 SKGNNPLA
-1235 DDSEAHALARIW
+1235 DSSEPHALARIW
-1247 KTTYKKERLEV
+1247 KTSYKKDRLEV
-1258 TYRLNSKNNP
+1258 TYRLNNRNNP
-1268 LLAANALGVGS
+1268 LVAARALDTGC

-1284 KITNMTT
+1284 RITNMTT

-1318 ILKYGDEA
+1318 VLTYGDEA
-1326 VKGVMQNYQLNPG
+1326 VNGVMQNYQLNPG

-1377 GNIQAPGTAIKPKL
+1377 GNIQPPGAAIKPKIP
-1391 VGQAGQNAMP
+1391 QAGQNAMP

-1426 TMNGSFHKIN
+1426 TMTGSFHKIN

-1464 GDTTQS
+1464 GDNSGS
-1470 KAKEERDKMHN
+1470 KAKEERDKMHGD
-1481 QAAKIR
+1481 AAKIR
-1487 DDLAELR
+1487 DELADLR
-1494 PRLDA
+1494 PKLDE
-1499 ARAAGDRTLSQ
+1499 ARANNDRTTAQ
-1510 ALQRDFD
+1510 TLQRAVDH
-1517 QLKRSQINIGA
+1517 LRRAQINIGA
-1528 KIDEDKASGNTVSRE
+1528 KIDEDKASGNTATRE

-1549 QIQQEILDGAQVLCA
+1549 QVQQEILDGAQVLCA

-1636 VRMQQNHPDYVH
+1636 VRMQRNHPEYIH

-1663 PSTEFYE
+1663 PSQEFYE
-1670 GKLVDGEDMSALR
+1670 GKLVDGDDMADLR

-1688 ASALLGP
+1688 NSALLGP

-1702 GTQSKGSKGRSLVNH
+1702 GSQEKGNKGRSLVNH
-1717 AELRV
+1717 AELKV

-1728 RFKAD
+1728 RFRAD
-1733 FGRNYDIRGKIG
+1733 FGRQTEVRGKIG

-1753 LQELKW
+1753 LQELRF
-1759 QFSRQFGEAITDDIE
+1759 QFNRQYGEGITDDIE

-1791 SCVRADPTGGIG
+1791 SCVRASPTGGIG
-1803 FVKDIR
+1803 FMQDIR

-1840 ITNAKQRSLYTKGDV
+1840 IENARHRDLYTKGD
-1855 ISMLRKPSVMRP
+1855 IMSMLRKPSSMHALPPP
-1867 SSPLSRQVL
+1867 SKPAPPSNPPAAVPAQKLPQPPSKDINMT
-1876 QDASDVEM
+1876 DALP
-1884 VEQQHGVNMI
+1884 
-1894 ETKDVSYTAAQSRK
+1894 SRK
-1908 VTQPPQQ
+1908 SPPRPQQ
-1915 PPTNYTVTDRRPG
+1915 SSTNYNERRPQATV
-1928 SWEGSNR
+1928 S
-1935 IERINEKGEVQPA
+1935 
-1948 VARSSDRPPII
+1948 RSSDRPPVI
-1959 QSSTPKLESKKRAS
+1959 QSSTPKQESKKRPS
-1973 DATAEGQRGS
+1973 DANDPARGP
-1983 KRMATE
+1983 KRITTE
-1989 PNRPSNRPPP
+1989 QNRPSNNRPPP
-1999 TGPKSMSHHTPKEPK
+1999 TGPKAMNNAPKEPK
-2014 KAKDP
+2014 QAKDP

-2033 PAMEPTVDARM
+2033 PAEM
-2044 PSGNASLPHNRNLP
+2044 PSTSRTSSSSPAMAPNRNLP

-2063 QNGQNGP
+2063 ANGP